1 MHFGV
6 VGVSFVNLAD
16 LGVRNVVR
24 VSQVG
29 DLPNNDSVMLPGVEE
44 SVCMRI

>member
-16 LGVRNVVR
+16 LGVRNVVGMG
-24 VSQVG
+24 QVG
-29 DLPNNDSVMLPGVEE
+29 DLPDNHSVMLPGVEE